1 MRNKVYPHRSLLNGE
16 QVHRIY
22 LDELGDIRSL
32 PVTVAAA
39 VLTITNPAETP
50 AAARALIER
59 TEREELPSRER
70 ANLIDI
76 VTSIMVYKF
85 TNLSRREIRRMLGLD
100 FNQEPR
106 AIREAKEEGREE
118 GREVEA
124 IAFVTRLLDR
134 RLGQELS
141 ESLRSRLSTL
151 PLPLLED
158 LGEALL
164 DFTTVSDLEQWLAE
178 HS

>member
-1 MRNKVYPHRSLLNGE
+1 
-16 QVHRIY
+16 
-22 LDELGDIRSL
+22 
-32 PVTVAAA
+32 
-39 VLTITNPAETP
+39 
-50 AAARALIER
+50 
-59 TEREELPSRER
+59 
-70 ANLIDI
+70 
-76 VTSIMVYKF
+76 
-85 TNLSRREIRRMLGLD
+85 MLGLD